1 MSQTTLADAVGVSF
15 QQLQKYENGPNRGAS
30 RLQHISHVLQVPT
43 EFLFDG
49 APHTGANHP
58 RASRKRKRQWRRFHI
73 LFGLQC
79 PKTAPSW
86 RRSMR

>member
-49 APHTGANHP
+49 APHTGANHTMSED
-58 RASRKRKRQWRRFHI
+58 RAKLAAFDAMIFLKSNRGR
-73 LFGLQC
+73 GG
-79 PKTAPSW
+79 
-86 RRSMR
+86 